1 MFIPNKLIFYQPKI
15 TIIFVDKN
23 LVVDKY
29 GQIDE
34 WASVIKNQEEGYKKE
49 MERKRI
55 GKFHLSPKFQFSLT
69 IFPFRKT

>member
-1 MFIPNKLIFYQPKI
+1 M
-15 TIIFVDKN
+15 
-23 LVVDKY
+23 DKY

-55 GKFHLSPKFQFSLT
+55 GKFHLSLKFRFPLT
-69 IFPFRKT
+69 IFLLEKRNNQRQYFADLKKGIEDK